1 MKPFVLFSL
10 ASSLHAAVAAP
21 SAEKHYQKK
30 FDFSKIDKVVSFGD
44 SWTDTRFNTSGA
56 QPSVSNPFGNTGK
69 TSSNGKMWPMYL
81 TTQYNQSSVLL
92 YNMAVGGA
100 VTDVNIVKTGPN
112 DVVTQ
117 VNRFDAY
124 LQQLGPKFFS
134 PKHTLYTLFI
144 GINDIYRTINDA
156 DQNETVIKIM
166 ERLDQLTTDLHG
178 HGARQFLFISTPPQ
192 SLFPNNV
199 PKPIAPTLKAA
210 SENWN
215 KQLQQLLKQLDR
227 KLSHSTF
234 FLFDIVPLITAVTED
249 PSQFPETAVYKSTG
263 FCADYK
269 SGTITPDFKSD
280 NCEYNASEYMYIDGA
295 HPTQAFHQILA
306 KKVAEQLAAGRTIDR
321 F

>member
-1 MKPFVLFSL
+1 MKPSILISL
-10 ASSLHAAVAAP
+10 ASSLPAAVAAP
-21 SAEKHYQKK
+21 SADKHSQKK
-30 FDFSKIDKVVSFGD
+30 FDFATINKVVSFGD
-44 SWTDTRFNTSGA
+44 SWTDTRFNTSGV
-56 QPSVSNPFGNTGK
+56 QPSISNPFGNTGK

-124 LQQLGPKFFS
+124 LQQLGQNFFQ
-134 PKHTLYTLFI
+134 PKHTLYTIFI

-156 DQNETVIKIM
+156 DQAETVIKIM
-166 ERLDQLTTDLHG
+166 DRLDQLTTDLHG

-215 KQLQQLLKQLDR
+215 KKLHKLLKQLDR

-280 NCEYNASEYMYIDGA
+280 NCEYNASEYLYIDGA

-306 KKVAEQLAAGRTIDR
+306 KKVAEQLAAVRTIT
-321 F
+321 

>member
-1 MKPFVLFSL
+1 MKLFILISL
-10 ASSLHAAVAAP
+10 ASSLHGAVAAP
-21 SAEKHYQKK
+21 SADKHSQKK
-30 FDFSKIDKVVSFGD
+30 FDFAKINKIVSFGD
-44 SWTDTRFNTSGA
+44 SWTDTRFNTSGV
-56 QPSVSNPFGNTGK
+56 QPSISSPFGNTGK

-117 VNRFDAY
+117 VSRFDAY
-124 LQQLGPKFFS
+124 LQQLGPNFFQ
-134 PKHTLYTLFI
+134 PKHTLYTVFI

-156 DQNETVIKIM
+156 DQNETVTKIM
-166 ERLDQLTTDLHG
+166 ERLDQLTTDLHT

-199 PKPIAPTLKAA
+199 PKPIAPTLKAT

-215 KQLQQLLKQLDR
+215 KKLHELLKQLGR

-295 HPTQAFHQILA
+295 HPTQAFHEILA
-306 KKVAEQLAAGRTIDR
+306 KKIAAQLAAVRTITQH
-321 F
+321 

>member
-1 MKPFVLFSL
+1 MKLFALISF
-10 ASSLHAAVAAP
+10 ASSLHAAAAVP
-21 SAEKHYQKK
+21 SADKHSQKK
-30 FDFSKIDKVVSFGD
+30 FDFAKINKIVSFGD

-56 QPSVSNPFGNTGK
+56 QPSLSNPFGNTGK

-81 TTQYNQSSVLL
+81 TTQYNQSSLLL

-100 VTDVNIVKTGPN
+100 VTDINIVKTGPN

-124 LQQLGPKFFS
+124 LQQLGPNFFT
-134 PKHTLYTLFI
+134 PKHTLYTVFI

-156 DQNETVIKIM
+156 DQDETVIKIM
-166 ERLDQLTTDLHG
+166 ERLNNLTTELHG

-199 PKPIAPTLKAA
+199 LKPIAPTLKAA

-215 KQLQQLLKQLDR
+215 TQLKKLLKQLNR

-234 FLFDIVPLITAVTED
+234 FLFDIVPLITVVTED
-249 PSQFPETAVYKSTG
+249 PTQFPETAVYKSTG

-306 KKVAEQLAAGRTIDR
+306 KKIAEQLAAGRTITR
-321 F
+321 P

>member
-1 MKPFVLFSL
+1 MKLLGLVSL
-10 ASSLHAAVAAP
+10 AGTLRTIAAAP
-21 SAEKHYQKK
+21 SLDKHSQK
-30 FDFSKIDKVVSFGD
+30 FDFSKINKIVSFGD
-44 SWTDTRFNTSGA
+44 SWTDTRFNTSGV

-100 VTDVNIVKTGPN
+100 VTDVNIVKTGPS

-124 LQQLGPKFFS
+124 LQQQQQPSFFPPKR
-134 PKHTLYTLFI
+134 TLYTVFI

-156 DQNETVIKIM
+156 DQDETVIKIM
-166 ERLDQLTTDLHG
+166 ERLSELTTVLHG

-215 KQLQQLLKQLDR
+215 KQLHKLLKQLDR
-227 KLSHSTF
+227 KLPHSTF

-249 PSQFPETAVYKSTG
+249 PTQFPETAVYKSTG

-269 SGTITPDFKSD
+269 SGTITPDFKSE
-280 NCEYNASEYMYIDGA
+280 NCEYNALEYMYIDGA
-295 HPTQAFHQILA
+295 HPTQGFHQILA
-306 KKVAEQLAAGRTIDR
+306 KKIAEQLAAGQTITR
-321 F
+321 P